1 MSPPNMPSPN
11 PTMMQPEA
19 ANQSRDKILPGGV
32 PEIRAPGNVHEILNR
47 IRNQNL
53 AASHTDTN
61 DSTSNNDRLV
71 SDVNLSE
78 SKKGKKGK
86 KPVSVPS
93 ISINI

>member
-1 MSPPNMPSPN
+1 MPN

-32 PEIRAPGNVHEILNR
+32 PEIRAPGNVQEILNR
-47 IRNQNL
+47 IRSQNL
-53 AASHTDTN
+53 AASNTE

-78 SKKGKKGK
+78 SKRGKKGK
-86 KPVSVPS
+86 KAPVSIPS

>member
-1 MSPPNMPSPN
+1 MPMPN

-32 PEIRAPGNVHEILNR
+32 PEIRAPGNVQEILNR
-47 IRNQNL
+47 IRTQNL
-53 AASHTDTN
+53 AASNTE

-78 SKKGKKGK
+78 SKRKKGK
-86 KPVSVPS
+86 KAPVSIPS

>member
-1 MSPPNMPSPN
+1 MPSPN